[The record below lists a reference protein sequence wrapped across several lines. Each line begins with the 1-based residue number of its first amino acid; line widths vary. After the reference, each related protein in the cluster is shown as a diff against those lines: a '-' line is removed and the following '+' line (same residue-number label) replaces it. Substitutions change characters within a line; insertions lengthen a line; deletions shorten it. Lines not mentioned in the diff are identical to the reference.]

1 VPRRRHVLAA
11 LATLLAGCADD
22 SAPAPTT
29 GPPPS
34 ATHTPTSTET
44 ATPRPEPSPTP
55 DPEPTA
61 VDAYEAVADST
72 ALVTAY
78 GADDDGQAT
87 AFLTDAGLV
96 TNHHVVADRSV
107 FEVRFPDD
115 EWRDATLL
123 GSDRHSDLA
132 VLGVDSP
139 VDVAPLPLADTL
151 PPVGTPVLA
160 VGNPF
165 GFPQSASAGIVSG
178 LHRTFRGE
186 TGGLVLD
193 SVQTDAAINPGNS
206 GGPLVTYDGVVV
218 GVVSAG
224 GGESVTFAP
233 SALLARRVL
242 PTLAEGRAYDHP
254 FLGVR
259 GRSVTPT
266 VAIANDLPAA
276 TGYLVV
282 ATTPSL
288 PVGDRLVTADDRATL
303 RTQRVPVGGDV
314 LVGVD
319 GVPVAA
325 ERDLLRYLALSATPG
340 QTVVLSVV
348 RDGERRQVE
357 TRLGRRPDDPAGFL

>member
-1 VPRRRHVLAA
+1 MPRRRHLLAVLAG
-11 LATLLAGCADD
+11 LLAGCADD
-22 SAPAPTT
+22 PGPAPTT
-29 GPPPS
+29 GPPS
-34 ATHTPTSTET
+34 SVTHTPTP
-44 ATPRPEPSPTP
+44 TPRPEPSPTP
-55 DPEPTA
+55 EPNPTA

-78 GADDDGQAT
+78 GSDDDGQAT
-87 AFLTDAGLV
+87 AFLTDAGLM

-139 VDVAPLPLADTL
+139 TDAAPLPLADTL

-193 SVQTDAAINPGNS
+193 SVQTDAAINPGSS

-224 GGESVTFAP
+224 GGENVTFAP

-266 VAIANDLPAA
+266 VAIANDLSEA

-282 ATTPSL
+282 AATSSL

-303 RTQRVPVGGDV
+303 RNQRVPVGGDV
-314 LVGVD
+314 LVGID

-325 ERDLLRYLALSATPG
+325 ERDLLRYLALSASPG
-340 QTVVLSVV
+340 QTVTLSVV
-348 RDGERRQVE
+348 RDGERRRVE
-357 TRLGRRPDDPAGFL
+357 TGLGRRPNDPAGFL